1 MPTQK
6 IATAIVQY
14 VITTRDDQG
23 EPINEQV
30 SQPIRLF
37 RVVHPDIWA
46 HGDKQAFPPP
56 PADAA

>member
-1 MPTQK
+1 MPTTR

-23 EPINEQV
+23 EPIDESV

-46 HGDKQAFPPP
+46 HGDKQAFPPK
-56 PADAA
+56 ASE